1 GLRLR
6 ELIARRMAGVLLS
19 GSRPRSAAAVVESLG
34 AVQSQ
39 DYFGAKW
46 ALAQRTRGLSDA
58 DVEREL
64 TSGDILRTHVLRPTW
79 HFVRPA
85 DIRWM
90 LALTAPRIR
99 ASMAFRERWL
109 ELDDKIFRRS
119 NAAIAKALIGG
130 KTLTRPELGKVLE
143 RARVKVASGQHL

>member
-1 GLRLR
+1 MPGLRLR

-79 HFVRPA
+79 HFSLPA
-85 DIRWM
+85 DIRRV
-90 LALTAPRIR
+90 LPPRAPSI
-99 ASMAFRERWL
+99 
-109 ELDDKIFRRS
+109 
-119 NAAIAKALIGG
+119 AAW
-130 KTLTRPELGKVLE
+130 
-143 RARVKVASGQHL
+143 